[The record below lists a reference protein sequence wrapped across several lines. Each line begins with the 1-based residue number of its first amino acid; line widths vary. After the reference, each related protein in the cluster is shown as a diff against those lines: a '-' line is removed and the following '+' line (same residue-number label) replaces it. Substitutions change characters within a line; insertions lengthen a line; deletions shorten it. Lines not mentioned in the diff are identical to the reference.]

1 MNFEALCRESLD
13 INTVRIVQNIIL
25 ERYMSARFKQ
35 GSVGYRSFSTSGHKG
50 KVILPYNE
58 GLYSQ
63 NVTPVF
69 GGNYWRRI

>member
-25 ERYMSARFKQ
+25 ECYMSARFKQ
-35 GSVGYRSFSTSGHKG
+35 GSVEYRLCSTSSHKG

-58 GLYSQ
+58 SLYSR

-69 GGNYWRRI
+69 GCNY